1 MHHLEVL
8 GAAEVVVARA
18 DQKHEVALVTE
29 SSVKALGV
37 VVDLADH
44 ADDWRGIDAGSARGL
59 VVEADIAAH
68 DRDLQRAAGLGQAG
82 DRLLHLPVH
91 LWPVGI
97 GEVQAV
103 GHGQR
108 LRPGRDDVA
117 RSFRNRQLSPEVRV
131 ELAVAGVA
139 RGGDSQTNAPRRR
152 TRPSPSPR
160 PGQAP

>member
-1 MHHLEVL
+1 D
-8 GAAEVVVARA
+8 GIR
-18 DQKHEVALVTE
+18 DKLVTG
-29 SSVKALGV
+29 VQTCALPIY
-37 VVDLADH
+37 

-108 LRPGRDDVA
+108 RSEERRVGKECRFGRW
-117 RSFRNRQLSPEVRV
+117 SY
-131 ELAVAGVA
+131 G
-139 RGGDSQTNAPRRR
+139 
-152 TRPSPSPR
+152 
-160 PGQAP
+160 